1 MKNTI
6 PIFFAINEEY
16 IDHCCTSIVSIL
28 ENNRSLNISIYILTD
43 CISLESKELL
53 QEIENVFTC
62 VTIQWEIID
71 SESFKQLKK
80 NRLYFVRKQR
90 TPSGNRK
97 CIYLCN
103 YPMGDNRFRIIQAT
117 QEKRRIHHRTH
128 SLSLCHRRSFSQ
140 SG

>member
-1 MKNTI
+1 MKNII

-28 ENNRSLNISIYILTD
+28 ENNRYLNISIYILTD
-43 CISLESKELL
+43 YISLESKELL

-62 VTIQWEIID
+62 VTIQWEMID

-80 NRLYFVRKQR
+80 KGGYITEHTLYRYA
-90 TPSGNRK
+90 
-97 CIYLCN
+97 IADL
-103 YPMGDNRFRIIQAT
+103 
-117 QEKRRIHHRTH
+117 
-128 SLSLCHRRSFSQ
+128 FSQ

>member
-28 ENNRSLNISIYILTD
+28 ENNRYLNISIYILTD
-43 CISLESKELL
+43 YISLESKELL

-80 NRLYFVRKQR
+80 KGGYITEHTLYRYA
-90 TPSGNRK
+90 
-97 CIYLCN
+97 I
-103 YPMGDNRFRIIQAT
+103 A
-117 QEKRRIHHRTH
+117 
-128 SLSLCHRRSFSQ
+128 RSFSQ